1 MRTFDPPSPVPNP
14 WEDLG
19 SWVPIDEQE
28 EEDYGGEEESTT
40 RMTRTTRSS
49 SLFGA
54 CCQRGVNLVD
64 GSPYLFIFIYLV
76 TIYVIELV
84 DM

>member
-1 MRTFDPPSPVPNP
+1 MNKKKKTMEVRRR
-14 WEDLG
+14 
-19 SWVPIDEQE
+19 
-28 EEDYGGEEESTT
+28 ST
-40 RMTRTTRSS
+40 TRTTRSS

-76 TIYVIELV
+76 TIFVIELV